1 MSMFPAATYQQRRD
15 ALIARLREAGARGLV
30 LLPGHVD
37 SPMNYRD
44 NAYDFRQ
51 DSSFLYFCG
60 LQQPELALV
69 LDIDDGGA
77 TLHGDD
83 IGIDHLVWTGPL
95 PSVAERAAQAGLSRV
110 AASGQLATTLSG
122 ARAAGRP
129 VHFLKPY
136 RGETRLALAAW
147 LGLADGQID
156 ETASRALTL
165 AVIALRA
172 VKSTAEVSEIE
183 NALHVTRDMHHLA
196 MRLSRPGVVEQEIVG
211 AMEGLALSHGRRL
224 AYPSI
229 FTSRGEIL
237 HNHDHSVKLAG
248 GELIVNDTGA
258 NSPIGYASDITRTI
272 PVGGRFAGLQA
283 ELYDL
288 VLDAQTQA
296 IAAVAPGVPYR
307 DIHELACRVM
317 VEGMKTLG
325 FMRGDAAQAVQ
336 AGAHAIFFQCGTGH
350 MMGLDVHDMEGLGE
364 NDVGYGEGYSRSTLF
379 GHKSLRLARPLQ
391 AGFVVTIEPGV
402 YVNRWLTERWQAEGR
417 HADFI
422 DYAMF
427 DRHAAF
433 GGIRI
438 EDDILVTADGRR
450 ELGPPIARSRVDVE
464 AQCAAVA

>member
-15 ALIARLREAGARGLV
+15 ALLARLRDAGARGLV

-69 LDIDDGGA
+69 LDIDAGSA

-95 PSVAERAAQAGLSRV
+95 PSVAERAAQAGLELS
-110 AASGQLATTLSG
+110 ASSAQLAATLAS

-129 VHFLKPY
+129 VHFLRPY
-136 RGETRLALAAW
+136 RGETRLALARW
-147 LGLADGQID
+147 LELSDAQID
-156 ETASRALTL
+156 DAASRMLTL
-165 AVIALRA
+165 AVIALRT
-172 VKSTAEVSEIE
+172 VKSTAEISEIE

-211 AMEGLALSHGRRL
+211 AMEGLALAHGRRL

-237 HNHDHSVKLAG
+237 HNHDHSEKLKG

-258 NSPIGYASDITRTI
+258 NSPLGYASDITRTI
-272 PVGGRFAGLQA
+272 PVGGRFTGLQA

-288 VLDAQTQA
+288 VLDAQTRA

-317 VEGMKTLG
+317 VEGMKSLG
-325 FMRGDAAQAVQ
+325 FMHGDAAEAVQ

-364 NDVGYGEGYSRSTLF
+364 DDVGYGEGFARSTLF

-391 AGFVVTIEPGV
+391 PGFVVTIEPGV
-402 YVNRWLTERWQAEGR
+402 YINRWLTQRWQAEGR
-417 HADFI
+417 HAGFI

-427 DRHAAF
+427 DKHADF
-433 GGIRI
+433 GGVRI
-438 EDDILVTADGRR
+438 EDDILVTVDGRR
-450 ELGPPIARSRVDVE
+450 ELGPPIARSRADVE
-464 AQCAAVA
+464 AQCAS